1 MRTLMKSNDFS
12 NMSLNTSHLTIK
24 IEPFYLW
31 LNFIDFNREKMKF
44 VNNLFDNFFSHK
56 CL

>member
-12 NMSLNTSHLTIK
+12 NMSLN

-44 VNNLFDNFFSHK
+44 VNNLFDNFLSHK